1 MNIRVHYCN
10 DNQDINEL
18 KNLPRLM
25 NKHPQVVW
33 LQNCKHQINYVS
45 LQTSYQEASNPET
58 IQGILQTKL
67 MPKMNNYEAENN
79 SKYSSIYSHEI
90 AEVVT
95 CHIIILKT
103 QDFRDWKMETMNFV
117 GFYYY
122 EHCI

>member
-1 MNIRVHYCN
+1 MNIHVHYCN

-33 LQNCKHQINYVS
+33 LQNCKRQINYVS

-79 SKYSSIYSHEI
+79 SKYSRVYSHEI

-95 CHIIILKT
+95 LPYYNTENTGLQGLENVNNELRGILLL
-103 QDFRDWKMETMNFV
+103 
-117 GFYYY
+117 
-122 EHCI
+122 

>member
-1 MNIRVHYCN
+1 MNIHVHYCN

-33 LQNCKHQINYVS
+33 LQNCKRQINYVS

-67 MPKMNNYEAENN
+67 MPKMINYEAENN
-79 SKYSSIYSHEI
+79 SKYSRVYSHEI

-103 QDFRDWKMETMNFV
+103 QDFRDWKMETMSFV